1 MQGHGSDEVTTLS
14 LCAFSM
20 TAVAIKGTLH
30 HEENTSE
37 LLRILMLIEHVKLLP
52 FGALGM
58 SIFGVFKD
66 WQEQP
71 WPPPMLVEI
80 LGSQVEDS
88 IIELR
93 PNPWPYFEH
102 SVSLIHRVS
111 YMLLSC
117 DTNLQ
122 QLGNLTGFSIIW
134 DVSILN
140 LFADP
145 SKCRVQI
152 AAMICVRIVWCFPSE
167 HVSVDYLLA
176 CSGAQFGMHL
186 LNWLPELFV
195 NLVAAYNQFTMM
207 ALNLQREI
215 TMDWSSSAWY
225 LSLYWDIQMEQ
236 MQNDDMILAHEKQWQ
251 NEKTVLCLKPWAL
264 YGYKQVTDQK
274 VELQPWP
281 SFSCYP
287 TKACANAL
295 SYIEV
300 GADSKYHKCECW
312 LNIHSICVLTRV
324 SGCWH
329 FLLVL
334 LSLKW
339 SAQLLDLDAMRRLY
353 FSLHVQEQRALYV
366 QTWRLINVLDWCQI
380 HSINLNQVCFSEIQQ
395 LVGIHWKEI
404 RSELRDNGTP
414 PVQLKKASRGTN
426 L

>member
-37 LLRILMLIEHVKLLP
+37 LLRILMLVEHVKLLS
-52 FGALGM
+52 FCALGM

-93 PNPWPYFEH
+93 PNPWPSFEH

-152 AAMICVRIVWCFPSE
+152 AAMICVQIVWCFPSE

-176 CSGAQFGMHL
+176 
-186 LNWLPELFV
+186 
-195 NLVAAYNQFTMM
+195 LV
-207 ALNLQREI
+207 
-215 TMDWSSSAWY
+215 
-225 LSLYWDIQMEQ
+225 LSL
-236 MQNDDMILAHEKQWQ
+236 
-251 NEKTVLCLKPWAL
+251 
-264 YGYKQVTDQK
+264 
-274 VELQPWP
+274 
-281 SFSCYP
+281 
-287 TKACANAL
+287 
-295 SYIEV
+295 
-300 GADSKYHKCECW
+300 
-312 LNIHSICVLTRV
+312 
-324 SGCWH
+324 GC
-329 FLLVL
+329 
-334 LSLKW
+334 
-339 SAQLLDLDAMRRLY
+339 
-353 FSLHVQEQRALYV
+353 
-366 QTWRLINVLDWCQI
+366 TC
-380 HSINLNQVCFSEIQQ
+380 
-395 LVGIHWKEI
+395 
-404 RSELRDNGTP
+404 
-414 PVQLKKASRGTN
+414 
-426 L
+426 